1 MLEDILSGLLKVS
14 CGCSQIQMINFGT
27 DWKQEALSFLSIN
40 HLKRFTTRWRTI
52 YIIILLLYYYTEII
66 HSIWFFAGV

>member
-27 DWKQEALSFLSIN
+27 DWKQEALSFFIYKS
-40 HLKRFTTRWRTI
+40 FETI
-52 YIIILLLYYYTEII
+52 YHKMEDHLYYYTEII
-66 HSIWFFAGV
+66 HSILFFAGV